1 MSGVP
6 TEVIR
11 LRGGKRGAMERVSFS
26 PQGGN
31 EQSVI
36 CDDAAALFP
45 YMEVFNAELKD
56 R

>member
-6 TEVIR
+6 TESFDFV
-11 LRGGKRGAMERVSFS
+11 GKGGAMERVSFS

-45 YMEVFNAELKD
+45 YTIYGGIQCGI
-56 R
+56 